1 MGTRLCGPARSE
13 YNDGTMRSSRP
24 VGANFGLVSAMR
36 LFAFG
41 VAVGACGPSDP
52 AAAPSDTPIRAR
64 AHQTHDV
71 AAAQG
76 STKVT
81 AFAVD
86 IENLNVDKI
95 SMRDGGIHPDGNRD
109 LVFRATVEGPADALY
124 LISVNDKGEPHYG
137 FRADTVIGHEELPSE
152 LGSVIDV
159 GRLTVWIAVVE
170 NGRFINGEGGT
181 LGALA
186 AGPHQLKLYVPNPG
200 NLQGGSHLRLYA
212 RAPNGGLAR
221 GPVVPY

>member
-1 MGTRLCGPARSE
+1 
-13 YNDGTMRSSRP
+13 
-24 VGANFGLVSAMR
+24 MR
-36 LFAFG
+36 LRDC
-41 VAVGACGPSDP
+41 VPAVLTASALGACGPSDP
-52 AAAPSDTPIRAR
+52 GVTPPDTPMRLK
-64 AHQTHDV
+64 AHATPLES
-71 AAAQG
+71 A

-95 SMRDGGIHPDGNRD
+95 AMRDGGIRPDGNRD

-124 LISVNDKGEPHYG
+124 LVTVNENGEPHYG

-152 LGSVIDV
+152 LGSVVDV

-170 NGRFINGEGGT
+170 NGHFINGEGGT
-181 LGALA
+181 LGSLA
-186 AGPHQLKLYVPNPG
+186 PGAHQLKLYVPNPG
-200 NLQGGSHLRLYA
+200 NLLPGSHLRLYA
-212 RAPNGGLAR
+212 RAPNGALAR